1 MRWKE
6 RERERDGEKESE
18 SGQRGE
24 REKRANMFCVRVCM
38 VRCAKH
44 TGPGAAITCDRSRS
58 TTTKLRRGTDTGPGK
73 LRQSEK
79 AALDK
84 PQI

>member
-1 MRWKE
+1 MESK
-6 RERERDGEKESE
+6 REREKGMERKRTREDRGVNERKEPTC
-18 SGQRGE
+18 
-24 REKRANMFCVRVCM
+24 FVCVCT
-38 VRCAKH
+38 VRFAKH

-58 TTTKLRRGTDTGPGK
+58 TMTELRHGTDTGPGK